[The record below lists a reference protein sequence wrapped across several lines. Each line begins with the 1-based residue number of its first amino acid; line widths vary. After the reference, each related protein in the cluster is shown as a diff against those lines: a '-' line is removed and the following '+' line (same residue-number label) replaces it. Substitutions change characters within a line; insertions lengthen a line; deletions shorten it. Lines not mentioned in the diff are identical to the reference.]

1 MSKWLRKLPGY
12 QVYEPGLERKVLQE
26 LPQFIVSG
34 SLALALPSLL
44 SRLLLSTKAQ
54 RIIDILVISTEIFFL
69 GMALTLAIAAFI
81 VMLSKGPAYVADAYP
96 LIDFDSP
103 APKHQKNSKSI
114 SWVWLI

>member
-26 LPQFIVSG
+26 LPQFIVFG

-103 APKHQKNSKSI
+103 AATNSSKA
-114 SWVWLI
+114 

>member
-26 LPQFIVSG
+26 LPQFILFG

-69 GMALTLAIAAFI
+69 GMALTLAIAASI

-96 LIDFDSP
+96 LIDSDKP
-103 APKHQKNSKSI
+103 AK
-114 SWVWLI
+114 